1 MKQAGSNL
9 RTCIALLALF
19 TLLLGGVYPV
29 IVMSIGQMVFPS
41 KAAGS
46 LIMKN
51 GKVIG
56 SELLGQPFTQPKYFW
71 GRLSATVPPYNAAA
85 SAGSN
90 FSPANPKLAEAASTR
105 IAALQK
111 SSAHKMPIPMDL
123 VTASASGLDPHISVW
138 AAEYQVERVAKARG
152 LKEAAVRALVAEH
165 TDDNLF
171 GEPFVNVLLLNLA
184 LEGYNRG
191 QDNVAASRN
200 DR

>member
-1 MKQAGSNL
+1 MKQAVSNL
-9 RTCIALLALF
+9 RACVALLALF
-19 TLLLGGVYPV
+19 TLLLGGIYPV

-46 LIMKN
+46 LIVRN
-51 GKVIG
+51 GKVVG

-90 FSPANPKLAEAASTR
+90 FSPANPKLAEAASIR

-111 SSAHKMPIPMDL
+111 NSAHKMPIPMDL

-191 QDNVAASRN
+191 QDNVAAPRN